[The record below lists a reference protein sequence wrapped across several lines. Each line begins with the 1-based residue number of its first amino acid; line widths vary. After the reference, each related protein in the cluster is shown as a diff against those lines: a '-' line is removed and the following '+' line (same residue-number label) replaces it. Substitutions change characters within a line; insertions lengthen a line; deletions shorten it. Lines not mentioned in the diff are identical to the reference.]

1 MKRLLTLTLLL
12 VFSGLMGQTK
22 KAYGDGEWFRFR
34 IHYGLITAGYAT
46 LEVDQETFNGKI
58 VYHVKGEGRTTGVT
72 KLFFNVEDY
81 YESYIDTEMDIP
93 YRFIRKIDEGGHTKD
108 IQIDFNH
115 DTNKALVFNRKH
127 NEKETLSFPKD
138 AQDMVSAFY
147 YLRNRLDVSNMQEG
161 DVTEMNMFFD
171 KENYK
176 FRLKFLYRETLKT
189 RFGKIPC
196 MVFRPSVMAGRVFKE
211 QESLTV
217 WVSDDE
223 NRIPVRIKASLAVGN
238 LKADLVEFKGLKH
251 SFTLRVE
258 N

>member
-1 MKRLLTLTLLL
+1 
-12 VFSGLMGQTK
+12 
-22 KAYGDGEWFRFR
+22 
-34 IHYGLITAGYAT
+34 
-46 LEVDQETFNGKI
+46 
-58 VYHVKGEGRTTGVT
+58 
-72 KLFFNVEDY
+72 
-81 YESYIDTEMDIP
+81 
-93 YRFIRKIDEGGHTKD
+93 
-108 IQIDFNH
+108 
-115 DTNKALVFNRKH
+115 
-127 NEKETLSFPKD
+127 
-138 AQDMVSAFY
+138 MVSAFY
-147 YLRNRLDVSNMQEG
+147 YLRTRLDVSNMQEG

-251 SFTLRVE
+251 SFTIQVE
-258 N
+258 D

>member
-22 KAYGDGEWFRFR
+22 KASGDGEWFRFR

-46 LEVDQETFNGKI
+46 LEVDQETFNGKS

-81 YESYIDTEMDIP
+81 YESYIDTEKDIP

-251 SFTLRVE
+251 SFTIQVE
-258 N
+258 D